1 MSAEAVLKKVR
12 EYVAENLLIG
22 EEEAGFSDEQSFLET
37 GLIDSTGILE
47 VIFFLEKEFDLEID
61 DEEMVPEN
69 LDSVANIGRFVLSKN
84 K

>member
-47 VIFFLEKEFDLEID
+47 VIFFLENFR
-61 DEEMVPEN
+61 
-69 LDSVANIGRFVLSKN
+69 S
-84 K
+84 